1 MARQTLQSDP
11 ASKSPQRGSARGLP
25 LARKR
30 LFSHPRVAAD
40 LVRLPGDPWVDDLDL
55 DRMERLPTEYIS
67 DDLRA
72 RRADLPWRRSSPPPA
87 SPGAG
92 AMFHIEY
99 PYPPTNARETLGRNQ
114 RRSRRM
120 ISYFVRRLLLVV
132 PTFIGVTV
140 LVFTLTRLVP
150 GGPIERMLNE
160 AAMAG
165 ADNASATSGYDGHGA
180 GALSDQ
186 QIEQLKA
193 YYGFDKPVLL
203 AYVEWLGKVLV
214 LDLGTSTRYSE
225 PVWETVKD
233 RLPISIFYGVATL
246 ILTYGVCIPLGIV
259 KAIRHKTVFDNVSSA
274 LVFFGYAIPSYVV
287 AIALLTGFAANLE
300 WFPLGGFV
308 SDDFDDLSGLEKAG
322 DIASHAVLPLISYM
336 AGSFAVTTLLMKN
349 SLMDNLA
356 AEYVRTA
363 IAKGMDFKAAVFGH
377 ALRNSLIPIATSFGS
392 NITLIVTG
400 SFLIEKIF
408 NINGFG
414 LLGFESLVERD
425 YPVVM
430 GILVISSLLF
440 LVGNI
445 LSDICVALVDPR
457 VKFGS
462 GESGQ

>member
-1 MARQTLQSDP
+1 MT
-11 ASKSPQRGSARGLP
+11 
-25 LARKR
+25 
-30 LFSHPRVAAD
+30 
-40 LVRLPGDPWVDDLDL
+40 
-55 DRMERLPTEYIS
+55 
-67 DDLRA
+67 
-72 RRADLPWRRSSPPPA
+72 
-87 SPGAG
+87 
-92 AMFHIEY
+92 
-99 PYPPTNARETLGRNQ
+99 
-114 RRSRRM
+114 
-120 ISYFVRRLLLVV
+120 SYFIRRFLLII

-165 ADNASATSGYDGHGA
+165 GDQASATTNYGGHG
-180 GALSDQ
+180 GGSLSDA
-186 QIEQLKA
+186 QIEQLKV
-193 YYGFDKPVLL
+193 YYGFDKPIAISYL
-203 AYVEWLGKVLV
+203 EWLGKVVV

-225 PVWETVKD
+225 PVWDIIKS
-233 RLPISIFYGVATL
+233 RFPISIFYGVATL
-246 ILTYGVCIPLGIV
+246 ILTYGICIPLGVV
-259 KAIRHKTVFDNVSSA
+259 KAVRHKTVFDNVSSA

-287 AIALLTGFAANLE
+287 GIALLTAFAANLE
-300 WFPLGGFV
+300 WFPLGGFI
-308 SDDFDDLSGLEKAG
+308 SDDFDDLTGMEKIS
-322 DIASHAVLPLISYM
+322 DVLSHAVLPLLSYM

-363 IAKGMDFKAAVFGH
+363 IAKGMDFRSAVFSH
-377 ALRNSLIPIATSFGS
+377 ALRNSLIPIATSFGN
-392 NITLIVTG
+392 NITLILTG

-408 NINGFG
+408 NIDGFG

-440 LVGNI
+440 LIGNI

-462 GESGQ
+462 GGSGQ